1 MCLPLS
7 AFGLF
12 SQRGFSQCW
21 TWLPWFANVG
31 GLTVHRCLG
40 PQSASASSPHQP
52 SVSSSVHPCCPAHCS
67 VCGQC
72 FRSSAGYRRHNCNR
86 VKDLLSLINRR
97 FPSNVYNVAGL
108 SGAHRICTDTWLT
121 AKDCRLSDSSL
132 GSSGVA
138 FPSWQPDI
146 QVCVRVA
153 LKRSVYAH

>member
-7 AFGLF
+7 ASGLF
-12 SQRGFSQCW
+12 SQHGFRQCW

-40 PQSASASSPHQP
+40 AQSASASSPHPP
-52 SVSSSVHPCCPAHCS
+52 SVSSSVRRCCPAHSS

-86 VKDLLSLINRR
+86 AKDLLSLINQR

-121 AKDCRLSDSSL
+121 AKDCRLSDSDSSL
-132 GSSGVA
+132 GSSGEA

-146 QVCVRVA
+146 HVCVCVCV
-153 LKRSVYAH
+153 LH